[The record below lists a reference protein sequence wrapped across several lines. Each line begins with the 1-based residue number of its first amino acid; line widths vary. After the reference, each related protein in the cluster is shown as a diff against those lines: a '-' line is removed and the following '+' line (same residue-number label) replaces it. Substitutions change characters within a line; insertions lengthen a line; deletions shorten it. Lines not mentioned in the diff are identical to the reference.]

1 MFKRGLILS
10 ALFYFS
16 FLLTGCGHLFY
27 YPDRVLYSDLK
38 KNNIAYEE
46 VSFFSQDGT
55 KIAGW
60 YFRAQDKTL
69 KQDPKNRWQ
78 ALRPRKNRVLIHFH
92 GNAQNVSTHFS
103 QLYWTTQFGYDYFI
117 LDYRGY
123 GASHGKPNHKG
134 VQEDIVAAVDYIVNG
149 GPTGVKPESV
159 ILYGQ
164 SVGGASLLGAY
175 DNIKDTSKIQ
185 TVVVEGG
192 FGSYQRIARRKMS
205 SWWVSW
211 PFQWLS
217 YVLLSDKY
225 AGEKN
230 AEKITPVPLLVIHG
244 KADNIVEPIEGQE
257 IFAAAKEPKQLWLI
271 DEANHLQ
278 TYYVQQGTYQ
288 EKLIHYLEGFES
300 KTKTQPSEK
309 K

>member
-1 MFKRGLILS
+1 M
-10 ALFYFS
+10 
-16 FLLTGCGHLFY
+16 
-27 YPDRVLYSDLK
+27 
-38 KNNIAYEE
+38 
-46 VSFFSQDGT
+46 
-55 KIAGW
+55 
-60 YFRAQDKTL
+60 
-69 KQDPKNRWQ
+69 
-78 ALRPRKNRVLIHFH
+78 
-92 GNAQNVSTHFS
+92 
-103 QLYWTTQFGYDYFI
+103 
-117 LDYRGY
+117 
-123 GASHGKPNHKG
+123 
-134 VQEDIVAAVDYIVNG
+134 
-149 GPTGVKPESV
+149 
-159 ILYGQ
+159 
-164 SVGGASLLGAY
+164 LGAY